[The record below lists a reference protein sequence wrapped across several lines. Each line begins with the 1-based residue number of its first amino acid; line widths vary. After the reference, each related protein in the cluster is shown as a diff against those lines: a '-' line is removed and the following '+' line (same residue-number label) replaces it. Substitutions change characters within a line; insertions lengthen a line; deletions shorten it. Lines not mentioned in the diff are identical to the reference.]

1 MMLGVILYNIN
12 NNQYIAPRFEGHRF
26 DNLLPFGH
34 VPTIKVTKSLQILV
48 LQAELQN
55 IIELN

>member
-1 MMLGVILYNIN
+1 MMLGVISYTIN

-34 VPTIKVTKSLQILV
+34 VPTIKV
-48 LQAELQN
+48 ELIMMMTSN
-55 IIELN
+55 IR